1 MRYIIQ
7 QVGDAECETF
17 LFIRH
22 EVRAGFFVRTKI
34 VWIYGADY
42 RVVVRDIGCHQ
53 VAHTFGG
60 VFALL
65 VEAVEEDIRHFAVV
79 KVGTHD
85 RILF

>member
-1 MRYIIQ
+1 M
-7 QVGDAECETF
+7 
-17 LFIRH
+17 
-22 EVRAGFFVRTKI
+22 RTKI